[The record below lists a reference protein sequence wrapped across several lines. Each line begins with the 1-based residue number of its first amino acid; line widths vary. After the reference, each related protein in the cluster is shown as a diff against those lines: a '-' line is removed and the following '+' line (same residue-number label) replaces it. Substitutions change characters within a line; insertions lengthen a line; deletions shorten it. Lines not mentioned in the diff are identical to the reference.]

1 MLSVSGKVLLFE
13 CLQDQECGKI
23 SNVTKVRQDVMNGK
37 KYQEL
42 FSKGWLKEEDDFVTF
57 LVNTDGVLLYT
68 SSGIH
73 LWSIYIALNEIPP
86 EKR

>member
-1 MLSVSGKVLLFE
+1 MPPGPGVWEDIKRYKSE
-13 CLQDQECGKI
+13 CRN
-23 SNVTKVRQDVMNGK
+23 SNVRQDVMNGK